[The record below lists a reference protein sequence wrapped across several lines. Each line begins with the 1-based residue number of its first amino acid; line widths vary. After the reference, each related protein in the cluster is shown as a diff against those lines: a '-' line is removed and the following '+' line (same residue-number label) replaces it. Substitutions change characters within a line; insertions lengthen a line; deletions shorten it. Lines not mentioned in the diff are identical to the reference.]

1 MTLEAVGATPAAG
14 ILTRELSLGSCSP
27 SDSRFEV
34 LRATVWSLAAP
45 AAKAHVNR
53 VVGSALPVWQF
64 LSGRA
69 TASDETL
76 RAELRAALSTLSDA
90 GDLLELAGGYWAPAT
105 TRLVELPDGVGHL
118 IVGGVPSSLLGVEDG
133 LIQFHGPHRHLA
145 TLPSGLCVALPVESL
160 GSWAKVP
167 NDALQDWARDVVNSF
182 ERRPYSPASGDV
194 FEFYR
199 PADARS
205 WTPQFKRWTE
215 DAGDMSGTLLARRR
229 RLYGARE
236 NRLVD
241 VIAGRIV
248 GVCELHDVDVR
259 RLMYA
264 FDLAAG
270 TPVRAQQLR
279 AGDQPEWLFTSE
291 LPRPEQRTF
300 TAFGTLTI
308 PDDRPWERRWTF
320 VRNEALA
327 LKMIRDLGVV
337 LQQPNGEPRR

>member
-1 MTLEAVGATPAAG
+1 MVGATPAVG
-14 ILTRELSLGSCSP
+14 IATRQLFRGSCSP
-27 SDSRFEV
+27 SDCRFEI

-64 LSGRA
+64 LSGRVS
-69 TASDETL
+69 ASDETL
-76 RAELRAALSTLSDA
+76 RAELRAALSTLADA
-90 GDLLELAGGYWAPAT
+90 GDLLELPGGHWAPAT
-105 TRLVELPDGVGHL
+105 TRLVELPDEVGHL
-118 IVGGVPSSLLGVEDG
+118 VVGGVPSSVLSGQDD

-145 TLPSGLCVALPVESL
+145 TSPSELSVELPVESL
-160 GSWAKVP
+160 GSWAKLP
-167 NDALQDWARDVVNSF
+167 SDALQDWARDVVGSF
-182 ERRPYSPASGDV
+182 ERRPYSPASGDL

-199 PADARS
+199 PTDARS
-205 WTPQFKRWTE
+205 QTPQFKRWSE
-215 DAGDMSGTLLARRR
+215 DAGNISGTLLARRR

-241 VIAGRIV
+241 VQAGRIV
-248 GVCELHDVDVR
+248 SSCELPDIDVR

-279 AGDQPEWLFTSE
+279 AGHRPEWLFTSE

-300 TAFGTLTI
+300 TAFGSLTI
-308 PDDRPWERRWTF
+308 PIDRPWERRWTF

-327 LKMIRDLGVV
+327 LKMLRDLGIV
-337 LQQPNGEPRR
+337 LQPSNGEPRR